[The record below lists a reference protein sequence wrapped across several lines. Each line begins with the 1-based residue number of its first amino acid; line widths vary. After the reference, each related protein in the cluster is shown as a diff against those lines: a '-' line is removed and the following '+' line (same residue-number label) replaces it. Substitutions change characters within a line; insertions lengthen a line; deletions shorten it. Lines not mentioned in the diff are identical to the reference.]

1 MYHTSQGKDQ
11 GLKRIL
17 NYGCNV
23 LTFCSQLFDKL
34 FHIWI
39 RKLYFHMLII
49 WLWLCFHR
57 PRLYLNA

>member
-23 LTFCSQLFDKL
+23 LTFYSQLFDETIPYMDPKTALSYVDYLALAL
-34 FHIWI
+34 F
-39 RKLYFHMLII
+39 
-49 WLWLCFHR
+49 
-57 PRLYLNA
+57 PEA